1 MQHFSDRSK
10 LRNLSHFFCP
20 LIGWLIL
27 LSHESPSLYP
37 SFLACS
43 IFLFSSS
50 GGLLFPSHIPS
61 LFTSSCIHLFSPY
74 PSFLLSLTKKKK
86 STRKSIFQHYCSLL
100 VYSMYTYIYMYIH
113 THTHTHTVNNFI
125 NHVRLRTAGENP
137 TAMLVHPLCKQKWK
151 SLKGWPAKKQKK
163 HMAKIT
169 AIS

>member
-86 STRKSIFQHYCSLL
+86 IHKKIHFPTLL
-100 VYSMYTYIYMYIH
+100 FITGIQYVYIYIYVY
-113 THTHTHTVNNFI
+113 THTYTHTY
-125 NHVRLRTAGENP
+125 
-137 TAMLVHPLCKQKWK
+137 CKQ
-151 SLKGWPAKKQKK
+151 LY
-163 HMAKIT
+163 
-169 AIS
+169 